1 MITPRPHT
9 PASSTPRA
17 TPGRAKRPSRP
28 NPIITDF
35 EPTRRRALLCLDAAD
50 EKKAEEIIAL
60 NLTGLCNFTD
70 VFVLCTGN
78 SPLQVRAICDNVVS
92 RMKDDGARAP
102 IIDGLET
109 QNWIVVDFGDI
120 VVHIMTPEMREFY
133 NLEGLWGDAPALT
146 A

>member
-9 PASSTPRA
+9 PPASTNRASTPR
-17 TPGRAKRPSRP
+17 PKRPARP

-35 EPTRRRALLCLDAAD
+35 EPTRQRALLCLDAAD
-50 EKKAEEIIAL
+50 EKKAEDVVAL

-70 VFVLCTGN
+70 VFLLCTGN
-78 SPLQVRAICDNVVS
+78 SPLQVRAICDHVIS
-92 RMKDDGARAP
+92 RMKDSGARSP
-102 IIDGLET
+102 IVDGLET
-109 QNWIVVDFGDI
+109 QTWIVVDFGDI